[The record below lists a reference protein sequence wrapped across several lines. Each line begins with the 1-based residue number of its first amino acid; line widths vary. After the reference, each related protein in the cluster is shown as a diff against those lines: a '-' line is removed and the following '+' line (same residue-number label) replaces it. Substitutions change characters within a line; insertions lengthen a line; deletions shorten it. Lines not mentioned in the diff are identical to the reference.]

1 MTTPEISSKAAVRA
15 ASTVIDEWFSGMQY
29 AQFMP
34 AVVVREVVAAVLA
47 TVPDRE
53 SYEETIAVLSDPE
66 AMEAIREGQEG
77 ESDEFR
83 SSPLAGGARHYIALV
98 GGARAYTKLTPH
110 GPGAF
115 PKHGPCDPIEI
126 EGDNKWYPVSEEIAL
141 AWTRD
146 DDLEED
152 WEDDV

>member
-1 MTTPEISSKAAVRA
+1 MTESETPSAAVRA
-15 ASTVIDEWFSGMQY
+15 ASTVIDEWFSGMQF

-34 AVVVREVVAAVLA
+34 AVVVEKIVAAVLSEL
-47 TVPDRE
+47 PDRE

-66 AMEAIREGQEG
+66 AMEGIREGEQG
-77 ESDEFR
+77 DSDEFR
-83 SSPLAGGARHYIALV
+83 SRPAEPRHYIALV

-110 GPGAF
+110 GPDAF
-115 PKHGPCDPIEI
+115 PAHGPGDPIEI
-126 EGDNKWYPVSEEIAL
+126 AGDNKWYPVSEEIAL